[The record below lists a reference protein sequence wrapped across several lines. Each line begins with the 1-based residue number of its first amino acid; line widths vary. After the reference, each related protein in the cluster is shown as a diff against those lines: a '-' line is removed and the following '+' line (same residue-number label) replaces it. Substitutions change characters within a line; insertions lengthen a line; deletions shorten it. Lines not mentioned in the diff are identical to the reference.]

1 MELKMDGPPRKK
13 SRFEYDEE
21 DDDDDAVIFGES
33 GQKRPILLPEKNDV
47 ALFNPEH
54 RHIRERIHTGH
65 QFRPPSEFPM
75 PLQSF
80 FECRTASQWTWA
92 EDDELKSLVREF
104 SYNWSLISSMLGS
117 RSLFSSGAE
126 RRTPWECFERWIHL
140 EGLPAD
146 MQKTHYFRAY
156 NSRVEAAN
164 RNVMA
169 QQPPQPSSNAQGQ
182 LQQQRRRTT
191 TSVRVE
197 RRRNQ
202 KHLTLV
208 DAMRKLAKKRETNV
222 QKQQH
227 AAGLAAMRKAQEV
240 PQQRGPLK
248 TPQQLSKIKYEH
260 EQRLKESQI
269 AYQQRLEA
277 QRKV

>member
-1 MELKMDGPPRKK
+1 
-13 SRFEYDEE
+13 
-21 DDDDDAVIFGES
+21 
-33 GQKRPILLPEKNDV
+33 
-47 ALFNPEH
+47 
-54 RHIRERIHTGH
+54 
-65 QFRPPSEFPM
+65 
-75 PLQSF
+75 
-80 FECRTASQWTWA
+80 
-92 EDDELKSLVREF
+92 
-104 SYNWSLISSMLGS
+104 
-117 RSLFSSGAE
+117 
-126 RRTPWECFERWIHL
+126 
-140 EGLPAD
+140 